1 MNPRAAQIAA
11 LLDLAPH
18 PEGGRYR
25 EVHRS
30 AQLVTRDDGAVR
42 AADAAW
48 VSSERWRQ
56 LTEDE
61 RETFAPLCPDFVV
74 ELRSRSDRM
83 VDLREKMTAYVAN
96 GARLGW
102 LIDPY
107 ERSVEIYR
115 RGRQVEVLLN
125 PETIS
130 GDDVLP
136 GFALELGSIF
146 TR

>member
-125 PETIS
+125 PETVS